1 VSDEERKSS
10 RPERP
15 DGFHELRRIVAANI
29 RNERHRRGW
38 SLDRVAAGLAPY
50 LGQMGASTI
59 SAWEN
64 SRHDGAKGFTV
75 EEVYGLCRTFDID
88 LAELFAPPVLLDMAP
103 IEKLPG
109 EEPLVYLALT
119 LRGFTTDLIPLSD
132 RWQRYADEI
141 GVIFDES
148 HLPPAD
154 KNSDAVGS

>member
-1 VSDEERKSS
+1 MSDEERKSS

-38 SLDRVAAGLAPY
+38 SLNRVAAGLTPY

-59 SAWEN
+59 SSWEN

-75 EEVYGLCRTFDID
+75 EELYGLCRIFDLD
-88 LAELFAPPVLLDMAP
+88 LGMLFAPPVLLDMAP

-109 EEPLVYLALT
+109 EEPLIYLALT
-119 LRGFTTDLIPLSD
+119 MGVCTDLIPLSD
-132 RWQRYADEI
+132 KWQRYADEI

-148 HLPPAD
+148 HQPSAD